1 MVEEL
6 LLKSRI
12 QETKFSSFLVTAAV
26 TQEEEA
32 RRKDKRNRRCR
43 RRAAARRLRSRPC
56 NHFPRKMKE
65 LGKKRPRSFPPKL
78 SHTLLASP
86 LFRLCINWPSWKF
99 ISSFYMP
106 RCTKPPPTD
115 G

>member
-43 RRAAARRLRSRPC
+43 RRRRRPSSSQSALQPFSSE
-56 NHFPRKMKE
+56 NERTREEK
-65 LGKKRPRSFPPKL
+65 
-78 SHTLLASP
+78 AS
-86 LFRLCINWPSWKF
+86 F
-99 ISSFYMP
+99 ISAKAVSYAASFTA
-106 RCTKPPPTD
+106 RFFAFA
-115 G
+115 

>member
-43 RRAAARRLRSRPC
+43 RRRPSSSQSALQPFSSENERTREEKASFISAKAVSYAA
-56 NHFPRKMKE
+56 
-65 LGKKRPRSFPPKL
+65 SFTAFSPLHKL
-78 SHTLLASP
+78 AFLEVSSHTVVVVWQQHDN
-86 LFRLCINWPSWKF
+86 C
-99 ISSFYMP
+99 
-106 RCTKPPPTD
+106 C